1 MATLNDLKEKLSQQ
15 QKEELNKVIKD
26 NKISIEDIVK
36 FGLLSKETNNDFR
49 TECGY

>member
-1 MATLNDLKEKLSQQ
+1 MATLNDLKEKLNQR

-36 FGLLSKETNNDFR
+36 FGLLSKETSNDFR

>member
-1 MATLNDLKEKLSQQ
+1 MATLNELKEKLSQR
-15 QKEELNKVIKD
+15 QKEELNKVIKED
-26 NKISIEDIVK
+26 KISIDDIVR